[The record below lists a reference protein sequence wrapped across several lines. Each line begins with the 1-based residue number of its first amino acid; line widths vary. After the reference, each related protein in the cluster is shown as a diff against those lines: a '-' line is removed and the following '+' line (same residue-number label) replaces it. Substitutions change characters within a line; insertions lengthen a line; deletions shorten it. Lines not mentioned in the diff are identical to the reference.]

1 MSKDYFMTLG
11 IGKNASHEEVKGAY
25 RKLALKYHPDKNK
38 AENSA
43 EKFKEI
49 GEAYD
54 VLSDPKNDRFMND
67 QEDLPQTNLPGE
79 DQKMFQDP
87 GQDQNLE
94 IMDFVIFWGGF

>member
-1 MSKDYFMTLG
+1 M
-11 IGKNASHEEVKGAY
+11 
-25 RKLALKYHPDKNK
+25 
-38 AENSA
+38 
-43 EKFKEI
+43 
-49 GEAYD
+49 
-54 VLSDPKNDRFMND
+54 LSDPKNDRFMND